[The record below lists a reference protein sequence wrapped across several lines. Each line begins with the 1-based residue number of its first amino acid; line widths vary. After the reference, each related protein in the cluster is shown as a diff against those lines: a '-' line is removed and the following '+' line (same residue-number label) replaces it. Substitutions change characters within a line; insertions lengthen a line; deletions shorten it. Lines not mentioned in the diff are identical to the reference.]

1 MKQWWVEVLEI
12 QKFAKRMVANLQLLI
27 DISPATED
35 TFKSDVRM
43 AINGSICEKMNTE
56 GFFYLYLFY
65 FFIYF
70 TYNKID

>member
-1 MKQWWVEVLEI
+1 
-12 QKFAKRMVANLQLLI
+12 MVANLQLLI

-43 AINGSICEKMNTE
+43 TINGSICEKMNTE
-56 GFFYLYLFY
+56 GFF
-65 FFIYF
+65 FFFYF